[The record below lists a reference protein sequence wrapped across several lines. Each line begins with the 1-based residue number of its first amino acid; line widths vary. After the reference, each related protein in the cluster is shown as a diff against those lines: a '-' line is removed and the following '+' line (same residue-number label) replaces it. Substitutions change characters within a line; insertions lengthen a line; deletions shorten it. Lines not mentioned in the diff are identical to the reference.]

1 MPGRLTSSPT
11 TLARAS
17 LTGIKIY
24 VVIDVIL
31 KFLRPGYSLVYNAE
45 SDYGRGPWFW
55 VMDANFLLRCAL
67 TLALV
72 LALARQ
78 TGHDR
83 RLRAGLVLLMV
94 WAACSGLLAFF
105 ADNIEGQP
113 VNGSGRVHVLL
124 AAIAFLCVA
133 IAAVLLSVRLRAV
146 DGWASMTPVLLALA
160 LAAVVAFVALAAT
173 AGHRQLPG
181 GLVER
186 IFLALELA
194 WIGTAA
200 ASVLR
205 ISRQPIQ
212 TAP

>member
-1 MPGRLTSSPT
+1 MPVRPAPSPPV
-11 TLARAS
+11 LARAC
-17 LTGIKIY
+17 LMGIGIY

-31 KFLRPGYSLVYNAE
+31 KFLRPGYSLLYNAE

-67 TLALV
+67 SLALV

-83 RLRAGLVLLMV
+83 RLKAGLVLLVV

-113 VNGSGRVHVLL
+113 VKGSGGVHVLL
-124 AAIAFLCVA
+124 AAVAFLCVA

-146 DGWASMTPVLLALA
+146 DGWASITPALLALA
-160 LAAVVAFVALAAT
+160 LAGVVAFLALGAT
-173 AGHRQLPG
+173 AGHRHLPG

-200 ASVLR
+200 ASVIR
-205 ISRQPIQ
+205 ISRRPVQ